1 MSQKKEHFRIDA
13 AYIEAFKNALEL
25 NGDCYATQYELKDT
39 DYIVT
44 IAYNHDFSLF
54 FLGQAYQIEK
64 RILDLK
70 AEKNKV
76 N

>member
-13 AYIEAFKNALEL
+13 AYIEAFKNALEF
-25 NGDCYATQYELKDT
+25 NGDCYATQYDLKDT

-44 IAYNHDFSLF
+44 ISYNHDFSLF

-70 AEKNKV
+70 AEKKTI
-76 N
+76 